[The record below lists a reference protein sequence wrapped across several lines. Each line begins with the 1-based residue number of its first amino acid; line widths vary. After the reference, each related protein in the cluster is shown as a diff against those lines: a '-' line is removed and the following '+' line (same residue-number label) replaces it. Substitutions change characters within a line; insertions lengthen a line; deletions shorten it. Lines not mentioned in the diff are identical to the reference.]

1 MAEPSFTEVLVGFA
15 RELRAAGV
23 PVGTGDAVG
32 YCAAAAL
39 LDPTDLVDLYWA
51 GRTTLTSDLAQVRAY
66 DTVFR
71 SYYLGEHAPTSTED
85 PRLTLRARSEAA
97 ALLTVP
103 ETEHGE
109 DPQDSRAKLGL
120 VASGAEGLRAKSFA
134 ECTPE
139 ELVALRRIMSRLRL
153 VPPRRRTR
161 RTVPASR
168 GARPDLHRMV
178 RDTMRLHGEPGELRW
193 RERRV
198 RRRQVTLILDVSGSM
213 ADYSRALLQFAHGT
227 RRATAKV
234 EVFCFGTRLTRV
246 TRELD
251 HRRPDEALSRA
262 AAAVF
267 DWEGGT
273 RIGDC
278 LTAFVRTWARQGR
291 CRGGIVVICSDGL
304 DRGDPAV
311 LAAAVEQLSRL
322 CHRLVW
328 VTPHAEPGDG
338 VPSALGLRAAAPY
351 LDAVMPGHDL
361 RSLEDFAAALPTL
374 SGGRG

>member
-15 RELRAAGV
+15 RELRDAGM
-23 PVGTGDAVG
+23 PIGTGDAVA

-51 GRTTLTSDLAQVRAY
+51 GRTTLTSDPAQIRIY

-71 SYYLGEHAPTSTED
+71 AYFLGQQFPSSTED
-85 PRLTLRARSEAA
+85 PRPTLRARAEAA

-103 ETEHGE
+103 ENERGD
-109 DPQDSRAKLGL
+109 DPQESRAQLGL
-120 VASGAEGLRAKSFA
+120 VASGADSLRAKSFA

-139 ELVALRRIMSRLRL
+139 ELAALRRIMARLRL

-161 RTVPASR
+161 RTVAAR
-168 GARPDLHRMV
+168 HGTRPDLHRMV

-198 RRRQVTLILDVSGSM
+198 RRRPVTLILDVSGSM

-227 RRATAKV
+227 RRATTKV
-234 EVFCFGTRLTRV
+234 EVFCFGTRLTRI

-262 AAAVF
+262 AVAVF

-273 RIGDC
+273 RIGES
-278 LTAFVRTWARQGR
+278 LTTFVRTWARRGR

-311 LAAAVEQLSRL
+311 LATAAEQLARL
-322 CHRLVW
+322 CHKLVW
-328 VTPHAEPGDG
+328 VTPHA
-338 VPSALGLRAAAPY
+338 VPVEGLPPALGLRAAASY
-351 LDAVMPGHDL
+351 LDAVLPGHDL
-361 RSLEDFAAALPTL
+361 RSLEELAARLPTL
-374 SGGRG
+374 G